1 MDRVFNDNM
10 KAAEAGVYYTP
21 AEVIDWLNVAAPKRP
36 PKCKKRGQDFS
47 MYNVPAA
54 FDIETTTINDDPTDP
69 KATMYAWMLGLNGAV
84 MLGRTWK
91 DLEYVMNIM
100 TIRLKLSDSM
110 VLPIYVHNLSFDF
123 QFLRK
128 HREWSDVF
136 AMEELKPMYANS
148 DGFQFRC
155 SYILTGK
162 SLEECGKDLLTYMV
176 QKKVG
181 DLDYTLM
188 RHSHTP
194 LTDEEIGY
202 CINDVLVVMS
212 TIKERIDEEGTIAR
226 IPLTKT
232 GYARRECRS
241 NCLYPQ
247 TELGKLDLNKFQ
259 KYKRTMESLVLSH
272 AEYILAKRAFA
283 GGFTHANA
291 WYVGEEVKNVTS
303 FDFSSSYPAVM
314 VCKMFPMSRGFEVD
328 TTKWSRYS
336 KKYEESLDHYCKTY
350 NCIMDI
356 TITGL
361 EESFTHD
368 HYISESRCLDIV
380 NPVTDNGRV
389 VSAKKVQ
396 LACTELDYDII
407 RKTYTWK
414 RIKVNRMMVYYK
426 RYLPKDFILTILSL
440 YEKKTK
446 LKGVKGMEAEY
457 QRAKELLN
465 ALYGMCV
472 TDICK
477 DDIIYNGEWDK
488 VKLRDFE
495 SLEAYNAMRG
505 EKIDDYNKS
514 DSRFLSYLWGVYV
527 AAHARHNL
535 WEGILECGDDY
546 KYSDTDSIKITN
558 AEDHMDF
565 INAYNE
571 RVEREMEAVC
581 KHYDIDIEMTRP
593 KTIKGESKPLGAWDF
608 DGHYTRFK
616 TLGAKRYLVETYD
629 EETNTYNM
637 TMTVAGVNKNNAM
650 AYLRAKYKTNDKIFE
665 AFDDGMTIPGEND
678 LGVTIYDE
686 KGNVVD
692 NPSGKLIHKY
702 IHHHTQGVMVDYL
715 GNEAPWEELSS
726 VALTPTSYSMGLSG
740 EFADFLL
747 CLKETD
753 V

>member
-1 MDRVFNDNM
+1 MNREYYENM

-21 AEVIDWLNVAAPKRP
+21 AKVIEWLNVAAPKQP
-36 PKCKKRGQDFS
+36 PKCKKRGQDFQL
-47 MYNVPAA
+47 YNVTAA
-54 FDIETTTINDDPTDP
+54 FDIETTTINDDPAEP
-69 KATMYAWMLGLNGAV
+69 VATMYAWMFGLNGAV
-84 MLGRTWK
+84 MVGRTWK
-91 DLEYVMNIM
+91 ELSYVMSTM
-100 TIRLKLSDSM
+100 KTRMKLSESLM
-110 VLPIYVHNLSFDF
+110 LPVFVHNLSFDF

-128 HREWSDVF
+128 HRDWSDVF
-136 AMEELKPMYANS
+136 ALEELKPMYANS
-148 DGFQFRC
+148 DGFHFRC

-162 SLEECGKDLLTYMV
+162 SLEECGKDLLTYPV
-176 QKKVG
+176 AKKVG
-181 DLDYTLM
+181 DLDYSLK
-188 RHSHTP
+188 RHTKTP
-194 LTDEEIGY
+194 LTPEEIGY

-212 TIKERIDEEGTIAR
+212 TIQERIDTEGTVSK

-247 TELGKLDLNKFQ
+247 VSNGQMDMKAFKT
-259 KYKRTMESLVLSH
+259 YRRTMEALTMTH
-272 AEYILAKRAFA
+272 AEYVLAKRAFA

-291 WYVGEEVKNVTS
+291 WYVGEVQKNITS
-303 FDFSSSYPAVM
+303 YDFTSSYPAVM
-314 VCKMFPMSRGFEVD
+314 VCKLYPMSRGFVVD
-328 TTKWSRYS
+328 TSNWS
-336 KKYEESLDHYCKTY
+336 KYQRKYRESLEHYCKTY

-356 TITGL
+356 TIDGL
-361 EESFTHD
+361 AEDFTHD
-368 HYISESRCLDIV
+368 HYISESRCQEITGE
-380 NPVTDNGRV
+380 VTDNGRV
-389 VSAKKVQ
+389 VSAKRVR

-407 RKTYTWK
+407 KRTYTYK
-414 RIKVNRMMVYYK
+414 KVTVNRMMVYYK

-446 LKGVKGMEAEY
+446 LKGVEGMEAEY

-477 DDIIYNGEWDK
+477 DDIIYDGEWDK
-488 VKLRDFE
+488 VKLKDFE
-495 SLEAYNAMRG
+495 SVEAYNAMRG
-505 EKIDDYNKS
+505 EKVEDYNKS

-546 KYSDTDSIKITN
+546 RYSDTDSLKIAN
-558 AEDHMDF
+558 ADAHMDF
-565 INAYNE
+565 INSYNE
-571 RVEREMEAVC
+571 RIGEEMEKVC
-581 KHYDIDIEMTRP
+581 RHYNIDVEMTRP
-593 KTIKGESKPLGAWDF
+593 KTIKGEVKPLGVWDF

-616 TLGAKRYLVETYD
+616 TLGAKRYLVETD
-629 EETNTYNM
+629 NGEM

-650 AYLRAKYKTNDKIFE
+650 AYLRTKYKTNDKIF
-665 AFDDGMTIPGEND
+665 AGFSDGMTIPGEND
-678 LGVTIYDE
+678 LGVTIYDK

-702 IHHHTQGVMVDYL
+702 IHHHTQGELTDYL
-715 GNEAPWEELSS
+715 GNTEAWEECSS
-726 VALTPTSYSMGLSG
+726 VALTPTSYSLGLSG

-747 CLKETD
+747 CLRETD